1 MVARTFV
8 AFCAFLS
15 LTPYLTAQDRD
26 DRRED
31 RREDRRDD
39 RREDRRERRSISGRV
54 VKVVDGDT
62 CVVEDREGRRQQ
74 VCLYGVDAPENG
86 QAYWT
91 HARDSL
97 SRKIYNKEV
106 RFQPVETDAEGRACG
121 SIYVGDRH
129 INLDQVREGYGW
141 HHTDHA
147 PVREFAE
154 AERDAREHHRG
165 LWADRRP
172 VEPWKYR
179 REHREARRDSDR
191 ERER

>member
-15 LTPYLTAQDRD
+15 LTSYSSAQDRFD

-31 RREDRRDD
+31 RREDRH
-39 RREDRRERRSISGRV
+39 EDRREQRRSINGRV

-62 CVVEDREGRRQQ
+62 CIVEDRTGHRHN

-97 SRKIYNKEV
+97 SRKVANREV
-106 RFQPVETDAEGRACG
+106 RFEPVQTDTEGRACG
-121 SIYVGDRH
+121 RLFVGDRH
-129 INLDQVREGYGW
+129 INVEQVREGYGW
-141 HHTDHA
+141 HHTDHERI
-147 PVREFAE
+147 REFAE
-154 AERDAREHHRG
+154 AERDARDHNRG
-165 LWADRRP
+165 LWADHNP
-172 VEPWKYR
+172 TEPWKYR
-179 REHREARRDSDR
+179 QEHREAHR
-191 ERER
+191 EYERN